1 MTISTRI
8 TASAVLFLLGAC
20 SDNTTVGAG
29 SENVVNVY
37 NWADYIGD
45 DTIKNF
51 EAETGIKVNYDTYA
65 ASATVDVKLL
75 TGNSGYDVVFHS
87 NAVSSK
93 LVETGVYQKLDM
105 SRIPNLKNLDPETMK
120 RIDVYRSIDGYWIPY
135 HWGSTGYSW
144 NEEMVRERLPDQD
157 MSTAATLFDPEIVS
171 KLADCGVSFLDGTTS
186 LIPMGLA
193 YLGLDPNA
201 TDKESLD
208 QVQEML
214 AKVRPYVRYFSNDKF
229 ISDVPNKELCVSM
242 SWSGDYSTAMKTA
255 KEAGIDID
263 LRYVVPVE
271 GAPLWVDG
279 IYIPSDAQH
288 VDNAYTFMN
297 YITRADVMGDITD
310 EVDYANANAASW
322 EFLSEETLN
331 NPAVFPDEESWERMF
346 TIRMGPPAEERM
358 RTRTLARVKSGL

>member
-1 MTISTRI
+1 MTIPTRFI
-8 TASAVLFLLGAC
+8 ASAALFLFGAC
-20 SDNTTVGAG
+20 SDDTTVGAG

-51 EAETGIKVNYDTYA
+51 EAETGIKVNFDTYA

-87 NAVSSK
+87 NEMSSK

-135 HWGSTGYSW
+135 HWGSTGFSW

-157 MSTAATLFDPEIVS
+157 MSTSAVIFDPEIVS

-201 TDKESLD
+201 TDKDSLD
-208 QVQEML
+208 QVQKML
-214 AKVRPYVRYFSNDKF
+214 AEVRPYVRYFSNDKF
-229 ISDVPNKELCVSM
+229 VSDVPNKELCVSM
-242 SWSGDYSTAMKTA
+242 SWSGDYSTAMKAA
-255 KEAGIDID
+255 KAAGIDID

-279 IYIPSDAQH
+279 IYMPSDAQH

-297 YITRADVMGDITD
+297 YISRADVMADITD

-322 EFLSEETLN
+322 ELLSDETLN

-346 TIRMGPPAEERM
+346 TIRLGTPAEERL
-358 RTRTLARVKSGL
+358 RTRVLARVKSGL